1 MNLLRIL
8 VFNDYAYVEGGAGKV
23 AIESAKKLAEKGH
36 EVIFFS
42 AVGPVSK
49 ELSESKIKKIICL
62 GQSDLLN
69 SSNKLST
76 VISGINNSQAV
87 KKLKELLSQ
96 WQPDIAHFHG
106 VSKALSWALISTV
119 NSYNIP
125 TVYTLH
131 DFGLLCPNMAL
142 YNFRAEEQ
150 CFLYEKGKA
159 LKCLLVD
166 CDKRSY
172 PQKLWRY
179 FRFHFTKD
187 ILRIYKKIDGFIA
200 VSNFVRDIY
209 KNFLPAGKK
218 IRVINNPVKDIDVNI
233 ISKAIS
239 KNKNHITTF
248 LYVGRLSA
256 EKGVDLLLEAIK
268 DVEARLII
276 AGSGEMEK
284 LCRET
289 AGKIDKGKIEILGWL
304 DEDKIHYLMTQCEAV
319 ILPSKVKETS
329 GIIIKEAAGYYLPSI
344 IPDQGGIMEF
354 VADGING
361 LYFKSG
367 NKSSLVKA
375 MQRFV
380 DDSSLSKKLGI
391 EARKS
396 YEEYYDKASEYT
408 QYLEEFYKEI
418 IKNKKID

>member
-1 MNLLRIL
+1 MKIL

-23 AIESAKKLAEKGH
+23 AIESAKELAEKGH

-62 GQSDLLN
+62 GQRDLLN
-69 SSNKLST
+69 SSNKLDSI
-76 VISGINNSQAV
+76 ISGINNSQAV
-87 KKLKELLSQ
+87 KKFKELLSE
-96 WQPDIAHFHG
+96 WKPDIAHFHG
-106 VSKALSWALISTV
+106 VSKALSWIPISMA

-142 YNFRAEEQ
+142 YDFKAEKQ
-150 CFLYEKGKA
+150 CFFYEDGKA
-159 LKCLLVD
+159 LKCLLTN
-166 CDKRSY
+166 CDKRNY

-179 FRFHFTKD
+179 FRFHYTKD
-187 ILRIYKKIDGFIA
+187 VLKIYKKIDGFIA
-200 VSNFVRDIY
+200 VSNSVKEIY
-209 KNFLPAGKK
+209 KNFIPSSKE
-218 IRVINNPVKDIDVNI
+218 IRVINNPIKDIDSN
-233 ISKAIS
+233 AIS
-239 KNKNHITTF
+239 KTVFKTQNYLTTF
-248 LYVGRLSA
+248 LYIGRLSA
-256 EKGVDLLLEAIK
+256 EKGIDLLLEAIK
-268 DVEARLII
+268 EVDAKLII
-276 AGSGEMEK
+276 VGSGEMDK
-284 LCRET
+284 LCRDT
-289 AGKIDKGKIEILGWL
+289 KSKIDKEKIEILGWL
-304 DEDKIHYLMTQCEAV
+304 DEDKIHNLMTQCDAV
-319 ILPSKVKETS
+319 ILPSKAKETS

-344 IPDQGGIMEF
+344 VPDQGGVMEF

-380 DDSSLSKKLGI
+380 DDSALSKKLGA

-396 YEEYYDKASEYT
+396 YEGYYSEASKYVE
-408 QYLEEFYKEI
+408 YLEEFYKEI
-418 IKNKKID
+418 IKNKS

>member
-1 MNLLRIL
+1 MNLLKIL

-42 AVGPVSK
+42 AVGPICQ
-49 ELSESKIKKIICL
+49 ELLESQIKKIICL

-69 SSNKLST
+69 SSNKLGSI
-76 VISGINNSQAV
+76 ISGINNSQAV
-87 KKLKELLSQ
+87 KKFKELLSE
-96 WQPDIAHFHG
+96 WKPDIAHFHG
-106 VSKALSWALISTV
+106 VSKALSWIPISTA

-142 YNFRAEEQ
+142 YDFKAEEQ
-150 CFLYEKGKA
+150 CFLYENGKA
-159 LKCLLVD
+159 FKCLLTN

-187 ILRIYKKIDGFIA
+187 ILKIYKKIDGFIA
-200 VSNFVRDIY
+200 VSNSVKDIY
-209 KNFLPAGKK
+209 KDFIPAGRE
-218 IRVINNPVKDIDVNI
+218 IRVINNPVKDVDSNI
-233 ISKAIS
+233 ISKAVPET
-239 KNKNHITTF
+239 KNYITTF

-268 DVEARLII
+268 EVDAKLLIV
-276 AGSGEMEK
+276 GSGEMDK

-289 AGKIDKGKIEILGWL
+289 EDKIDKEKIEMLGWL
-304 DEDKIHYLMTQCEAV
+304 DEDKIHNLMTQCEAV
-319 ILPSKVKETS
+319 ILPSKVKEAS
-329 GIIIKEAAGYYLPSI
+329 PIIIKEAAGYYLPSI
-344 IPDQGGIMEF
+344 VPDQGGVMEF
-354 VADGING
+354 VADDING

-367 NKSSLVKA
+367 NKSSLVKT

-380 DDSSLSKKLGI
+380 DDSALSKKLGT

-396 YEEYYDKASEYT
+396 YEEYYNKASKYVE
-408 QYLEEFYKEI
+408 YLEEFYKEI
-418 IKNKKID
+418 IKNKN

>member
-1 MNLLRIL
+1 MKIL

-42 AVGPVSK
+42 AVGPICK
-49 ELSESKIKKIICL
+49 ELLESKIKKIICL
-62 GQSDLLN
+62 GQRDLLN
-69 SSNKLST
+69 SSNKLGSI
-76 VISGINNSQAV
+76 ISGINNSQAV
-87 KKLKELLSQ
+87 KKFKELLSE
-96 WQPDIAHFHG
+96 WKPDIVHFHG
-106 VSKALSWALISTV
+106 VSKALSWIPISTA

-142 YNFRAEEQ
+142 YNFKAEKQ
-150 CFLYEKGKA
+150 CFLYEDGKA
-159 LKCLLVD
+159 LKCLLTS

-172 PQKLWRY
+172 AQKLWRY

-187 ILRIYKKIDGFIA
+187 IIKIFNKIDGFIA
-200 VSNFVRDIY
+200 VSNSVKDIY
-209 KNFLPAGKK
+209 KGFIPAGKE
-218 IRVINNPVKDIDVNI
+218 IRVISNPVKDIDSNI
-233 ISKAIS
+233 ISKTVS
-239 KNKNHITTF
+239 KTKNYITTF
-248 LYVGRLSA
+248 LYIGRLSA

-268 DVEARLII
+268 EVDAKLII
-276 AGSGEMEK
+276 AGSGEMDK

-289 AGKIDKGKIEILGWL
+289 EGKINKEKIEMLGWL
-304 DEDKIHYLMTQCEAV
+304 DENEIHNLMSQCEAV
-319 ILPSKVKETS
+319 ILPSKAKETS

-344 IPDQGGIMEF
+344 VPDQGGVMEF

-380 DDSSLSKKLGI
+380 DDSALSKRLGA

-396 YEEYYDKASEYT
+396 YEEYYNKASKYVE
-408 QYLEEFYKEI
+408 YLEEFYKEI
-418 IKNKKID
+418 IKNKN